1 MSFSSS
7 EQEYSPVEPFI
18 PASFIEISPLSFW
31 HETYFASLDIIG
43 EKLTVYI
50 KNIGEIDAHDVA
62 YSVSITGGMLG
73 LIDKTADGIISTL
86 SVDNEQAIE
95 LDVVFGLGM
104 VDIIA
109 KLVLYYLHERLWTNV
124 AWGKYWKSRVWRR
137 RYRKMHKKQSDEI

>member
-1 MSFSSS
+1 M
-7 EQEYSPVEPFI
+7 
-18 PASFIEISPLSFW
+18 
-31 HETYFASLDIIG
+31 
-43 EKLTVYI
+43 
-50 KNIGEIDAHDVA
+50 A

-109 KLVLYYLHERLWTNV
+109 KAGSVNKTFK
-124 AWGKYWKSRVWRR
+124 GFGKSRSLFCFTLL
-137 RYRKMHKKQSDEI
+137 YHKNSQ